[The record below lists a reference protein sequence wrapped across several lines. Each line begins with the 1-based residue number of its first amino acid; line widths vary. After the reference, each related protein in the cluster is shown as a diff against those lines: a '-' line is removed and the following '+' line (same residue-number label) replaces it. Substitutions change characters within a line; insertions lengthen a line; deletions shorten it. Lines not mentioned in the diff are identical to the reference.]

1 MGAGAGPSGAPA
13 DGAPSARRE
22 AAGDR
27 HQQGRAKRLY
37 LYRDDGEIETHAIGV
52 GRDGYDT
59 PLGGTTIVRKQA
71 DPSWRPTAGT
81 RADHPDLPAVVGP
94 GPDNPLGSHALYL
107 GWPTYL
113 IHGTNA
119 PFGVGRRASR
129 GCIRMYPQ
137 TIAHL
142 YDTLPTGTP
151 VAVVDQPIKLG
162 HAHGELYVEIHPDSD
177 QLDQL
182 EATYR
187 FSPRPA
193 EAARKMLQEGAG
205 ADLHRIDWDVVE
217 AEMTARR
224 GVPVQVTRPA
234 AWTAEPR
241 SATKKGFG
249 GLY

>member
-1 MGAGAGPSGAPA
+1 MPTAHLLPDAE
-13 DGAPSARRE
+13 RRGIVINKAE
-22 AAGDR
+22 L
-27 HQQGRAKRLY
+27 RLY
-37 LYRDDGEIETHAIGV
+37 LFRDGGAVETHAIGV

-59 PLGGTTIVRKQA
+59 PLGRTTIVRKTA

-94 GPDNPLGSHALYL
+94 GPDNPLGAYALYL

-142 YDTLPTGTP
+142 FDTLPTGTP
-151 VAVVDQPIKLG
+151 VTVVDQPVKVG
-162 HAHGELYVEIHPDSD
+162 RARGEVYVEIHPDSD
-177 QLDQL
+177 QLDEL

-187 FSPRPA
+187 FRPHPA
-193 EAARKMLQEGAG
+193 EAARTMLQERAG
-205 ADLHRIDWDVVE
+205 ADLPRIDWDVVE
-217 AEMTARR
+217 AEMAARR
-224 GVPVQVTRPA
+224 GIPVQVTRPA
-234 AWTAEPR
+234 SWTADAKR
-241 SATKKGFG
+241 GSKTKKGFG